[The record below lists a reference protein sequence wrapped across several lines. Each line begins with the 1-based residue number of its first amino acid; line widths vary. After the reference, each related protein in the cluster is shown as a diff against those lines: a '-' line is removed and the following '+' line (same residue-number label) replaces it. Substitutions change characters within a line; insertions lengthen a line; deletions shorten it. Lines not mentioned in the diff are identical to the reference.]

1 MNILFTSVNAMLT
14 VEAQMCLAECRSCY
28 HIVEEITIERVPSYL
43 QFDNASKL
51 ALVDAIVCMA
61 DTVKTAYE
69 YERPFYI
76 IDSPLDKALR
86 LAADVR
92 NLPETCTM
100 RDGRKWRSIPFV
112 IFCDSPTSRDMLSKR
127 EKSHAHVFPPCE
139 ASDALKK
146 IEDCVDAYHDRV
158 LEGYA
163 NCGILVRIER
173 GRAQIGPALAAKAN
187 RAENEYYFGPGDRR
201 NHQGWVTVKRDRHGL
216 RYEVELFRMLLDRR
230 AGETEMHR
238 FFEEHPSILM
248 EARLGIPISHRP
260 RFRRPEY
267 NTPDFSFSPIF
278 GPFNKKAVELMEL
291 KGPDVQTLR
300 KGPHPGFSAKV
311 NKAVDQVRDY
321 GHYLKDP
328 ANMNAIMRD
337 LGYIPDD
344 SNLAVLIGR
353 EPRNDEEREIFE
365 QRQSELSVKIITYDE
380 ILAVQENKL
389 TERRPYK
396 VLYGSPG
403 YPNL

>member
-1 MNILFTSVNAMLT
+1 MLT
-14 VEAQMCLAECRSCY
+14 VEAQMCLAECRSCH
-28 HIVEEITIERVPSYL
+28 HIVEEIAIERIPSYL
-43 QFDNASKL
+43 RFDNASRL

-61 DTVKTAYE
+61 DTAKIAYE
-69 YERPFYI
+69 DERLFRT
-76 IDSPLDKALR
+76 IDSPLEKALR

-92 NLPETCTM
+92 KLPETCTM
-100 RDGRKWRSIPFV
+100 RDGRKWRSIPYV

-127 EKSHAHVFPPCE
+127 EKSHAHVFPPCD

-158 LEGYA
+158 LDGYA

-201 NHQGWVTVKRDRHGL
+201 NHQGWVTVKRDLQGL

-248 EARLGIPISHRP
+248 EARLGIPISHQP
-260 RFRRPEY
+260 RFRRPED
-267 NTPDFSFSPIF
+267 NTPDFSLSPIF
-278 GPFNKKAVELMEL
+278 GPFDKKAVELMEL
-291 KGPDVQTLR
+291 KGTDAQTLR
-300 KGPHPGFSAKV
+300 KGPHPGFSARV

-321 GHYLKDP
+321 GHYLRDP
-328 ANMNAIMRD
+328 ANMNAIMRG

-353 EPRNDEEREIFE
+353 KPRNDEEREIFE
-365 QRQSELSVKIITYDE
+365 QRQNELSVKIITYDE

-403 YPNL
+403 YPSL